1 MRKFYAILAGI
12 VFTLLFA
19 TCTQF
24 TADIDDYLSR
34 WSSEAYI
41 TDSTIKAVSQNDL
54 NSIPSVPSAEDVSVV
69 FKVRN
74 PKLFP
79 LDLPPEVDAAKNVI
93 VFEHLTRAPVAGT
106 DYTLTQSEDRQ
117 NLILTYK
124 ASFLNAHEWGEQD
137 LSSTLTLYAKDGRKF
152 KQTYTLKVKAN
163 TPPPNPGYTV
173 AKTTGSPAYYVL
185 CITVPD
191 TDMRKTAGE
200 GKLLHKDL
208 ARVEINGTPYTFSV
222 NEAQT
227 AFVKPDVPV
236 FIAHSDIE
244 KLSEPDA
251 DDVPADGSWV
261 LYYKTDVEV
270 KDGAVKKDYTVRL
283 ADAQGLVSGILNAS
297 TKSNKAEA
305 ETVRI
310 TKGTKISGSGS
321 EADPTII
328 GTDSTGAELSVASAT
343 GNTTVHCTVSE
354 IGGSTPVKYDGNPVT
369 VPLPLNGAGEKKY
382 KMEYYTDGEG
392 FAATPVQ
399 TVYYK
404 VAQGHSVT
412 FDANGGSY
420 PDGTTA
426 VSKVALHGT
435 AVSAPDPL
443 PVQQGFGVTGWYKDK
458 ACSAGQAWNFATD
471 TVTGDMTLY
480 AQWTAGGGIPYKV
493 EHYQQNV
500 NDDNYPA
507 APTDTDNATGTTGAN
522 AAVTLKNYSGFEAGT
537 YTATTI
543 AADGSTV
550 VKVLYKRKQ
559 ITVTFDPNGGTIDGN
574 TGKKSVT
581 GKYGAPLTAPTA
593 SWAGHGFSGWNPPL
607 SAGSTFPAEENT
619 EYTAQWDLN
628 SYTVTYTVVGGNGK
642 IQAGSDPLT
651 ANATV
656 SVVHGGS
663 VTFTAV
669 PDTGYEVD
677 SWSSN
682 VGNISSDKTKATLS
696 NIDGDKTVTVKFKK
710 KSYNVTFSVENSV
723 GGTIKA
729 RPEGGSENT
738 TGSVS
743 VEHGKKVTFT
753 AAPADNSYEVEKWT
767 VDGTA
772 VADHTSTSYELPSVT
787 GNKDVTV
794 KFKKKVYNV
803 TYSVEGGVGGT
814 LTAKVDSNTIQS
826 GYKVEHGKTV
836 TFTAAPARG
845 WHIDSWTVS
854 TDSFESGGG
863 TGTSATLKVT
873 AEATV
878 TVKFEPDAAFN
889 LASSETGAWK
899 ILREEAARTKGPGT
913 IVIDGTITA
922 TGGDNAGEITLG
934 RSLTI
939 EGKSGSSTDI
949 LDAAGLNRI
958 FKVSSGTLTLK
969 NLTLKNGKAEGS
981 DGPGDGG
988 AIYVHGASVKIT
1000 GCTLTDNTANKNG
1013 GAVYATKRGDNAAHV
1028 TISGGS
1034 INGNTVTINSGFGG
1048 GIYINDG
1055 CELTLKDNVTVKDNK
1070 AARGGGVRANKSTV
1084 TMNGCTFEGNKSTHG
1099 DASNGCGGVYVNG
1112 GTVTMQSCTLK
1123 SNDGKVR
1130 AGGLLVEGGAKVTMD
1145 GCTITGNTATTG
1157 GGIYITGGSSIVT
1170 LNNGVQIKD
1179 NTATT
1184 GGGVYVQDGTFK
1196 MSGSAIV
1203 TPSTG
1208 SDQYTPGKNDVYLK
1222 TGQAITV
1229 DGTLSNNPAARI
1241 TPEEYKENVLVLRG
1255 NITDGSPQ
1263 NRKKFT
1269 VPPEKVTEDSEN
1281 WNVFWYIADNG
1292 NLKAEVEDPDML
1304 KTVTDGSPNNT
1315 IIKLGNISDLK
1326 TVEIWGYRKIMLK
1339 ADRAVTLTCSS
1350 KGNNYKHLQV
1360 QEHASLILKGPI
1372 TLQGTDYG
1380 SDTQY
1385 ALYVENGGK
1394 AEIKD
1399 SVTITGFKNGNI
1411 GPVVSDGKLTMSGG
1425 EISGN
1430 KAKNGGGVYI
1440 HASWRSFKMTGGTIK
1455 GNLATEH
1462 GGGVYVDG
1470 SYNDGY
1476 PIRGQ
1481 FWLEGGTIEGNT
1493 ADKGGGVYSQGEFTM
1508 SGGTIT
1514 KNTATNNGRAIM
1526 LNYYFHWDG
1535 GEIKGNLGNGSVVG
1549 DSGGNFSNNTN
1560 PRKEPS

>member
-1 MRKFYAILAGI
+1 MRKVYIILTGI
-12 VFTLLFA
+12 FFTLLFT
-19 TCTQF
+19 TCRQF
-24 TADIDDYLSR
+24 TADMDDYLSY
-34 WSSEAYI
+34 WSAEAYI
-41 TDSTIKAVSQNDL
+41 ADSTIKAVVQNDL
-54 NSIPSVPSAEDVSVV
+54 NNIPSVPSAQDVPVTFNLKNS
-69 FKVRN
+69 KS
-74 PKLFP
+74 FP
-79 LDLPPEVDAAKNVI
+79 LDLPPEADVEKKVI
-93 VFEHLTRAPVAGT
+93 VFEHLAQVPKFGD
-106 DYTLTQSEDRQ
+106 DYTIVQSEDRQ
-117 NLILTYK
+117 SLILTYK
-124 ASFLNAHEWGEQD
+124 ATFLQRHEWGEQD
-137 LSSTLTLYAKDGRKF
+137 LSSTMTLYAKDGRKF
-152 KQTYTLKVKAN
+152 KQTYTFKVKAN
-163 TPPPNPGYTV
+163 TPPPKPGYAV
-173 AKTTGSPAYYVL
+173 AKTTGTTAYYVL

-191 TDMRKTAGE
+191 MDKTAG
-200 GKLLHKDL
+200 GGLLHKDL
-208 ARVEINGTPYTFSV
+208 ACIEVNGTPYTFSV

-227 AFVKPDVPV
+227 AFTKPEDPV
-236 FIAHSDIE
+236 FITHSDVE
-244 KLSEPDA
+244 KLSNQPNDA
-251 DDVPADGSWV
+251 IPTDSSWV

-270 KDGAVKKDYTVRL
+270 ELGAAKKDYTIKLIDKKGL
-283 ADAQGLVSGILNAS
+283 ASDIVNAS
-297 TKSNKAEA
+297 TKPNKPKAE
-305 ETVRI
+305 EI
-310 TKGTKISGSGS
+310 TITEGSKISGNGGS
-321 EADPTII
+321 ESDPTII
-328 GTDSTGAELSVASAT
+328 GTDSSRATLSVSSAT
-343 GNTTVHCTVSE
+343 ANTTVHCTLTE
-354 IGGSTPVKYDGNPVT
+354 IGSSTSAKYDGNPVT

-382 KMEYYTDGEG
+382 KLEYYTDGEG
-392 FAATPVQ
+392 FAATPVK

-404 VAQGHSVT
+404 VA
-412 FDANGGSY
+412 
-420 PDGTTA
+420 
-426 VSKVALHGT
+426 K
-435 AVSAPDPL
+435 
-443 PVQQGFGVTGWYKDK
+443 K
-458 ACSAGQAWNFATD
+458 
-471 TVTGDMTLY
+471 
-480 AQWTAGGGIPYKV
+480 
-493 EHYQQNV
+493 
-500 NDDNYPA
+500 
-507 APTDTDNATGTTGAN
+507 
-522 AAVTLKNYSGFEAGT
+522 
-537 YTATTI
+537 YT
-543 AADGSTV
+543 
-550 VKVLYKRKQ
+550 
-559 ITVTFDPNGGTIDGN
+559 
-574 TGKKSVT
+574 
-581 GKYGAPLTAPTA
+581 
-593 SWAGHGFSGWNPPL
+593 
-607 SAGSTFPAEENT
+607 
-619 EYTAQWDLN
+619 
-628 SYTVTYTVVGGNGK
+628 
-642 IQAGSDPLT
+642 
-651 ANATV
+651 
-656 SVVHGGS
+656 
-663 VTFTAV
+663 
-669 PDTGYEVD
+669 
-677 SWSSN
+677 
-682 VGNISSDKTKATLS
+682 
-696 NIDGDKTVTVKFKK
+696 
-710 KSYNVTFSVENSV
+710 VTFSVTGGN
-723 GGTIKA
+723 GTIQA

-753 AAPADNSYEVEKWT
+753 AAPA
-767 VDGTA
+767 
-772 VADHTSTSYELPSVT
+772 
-787 GNKDVTV
+787 
-794 KFKKKVYNV
+794 
-803 TYSVEGGVGGT
+803 
-814 LTAKVDSNTIQS
+814 
-826 GYKVEHGKTV
+826 
-836 TFTAAPARG
+836 RG
-845 WHIDSWTVS
+845 WHIDSWKVS
-854 TDSFESGGG
+854 TGSFESGGG

-878 TVKFEPDAAFN
+878 TVKFEPDTAFN

-1203 TPSTG
+1203 APSTG

-1222 TGQAITV
+1222 AGKTITV

-1241 TPEEYKENVLVLRG
+1241 TPEEYKENVPVLRG

-1292 NLKAEVEDPDML
+1292 NLKAEVENSSL
-1304 KTVTDGSPNNT
+1304 LQEVISGRPNNT
-1315 IIKLGNISDLK
+1315 PFIIKLGDIDDLT
-1326 TVEIWGYRKIMLK
+1326 TVEIPGNKKIMLK

-1350 KGNNYKHLQV
+1350 KGNDYKHLRV
-1360 QEHASLILKGPI
+1360 KEHASLILKGPI
-1372 TLQGTDYG
+1372 TLQGADYG
-1380 SDTQY
+1380 SNSQY
-1385 ALYVENGGK
+1385 ALYVENGGE

-1399 SVTITGFKNGNI
+1399 DVTITGFKNGNI
-1411 GPVVSDGKLTMSGG
+1411 GPVVSDGNLTMSGG

-1440 HASWRSFKMTGGTIK
+1440 HAAHRIFTMTGGTIK
-1455 GNLATEH
+1455 GNIATEH
-1462 GGGVYVDG
+1462 GGGVYV
-1470 SYNDGY
+1470 NADGY
-1476 PIRGQ
+1476 YNMYGNFTMI
-1481 FWLEGGTIEGNT
+1481 GGIIEGNT
-1493 ADKGGGVYSQGEFTM
+1493 ADKGGGVFTHGIFTM
-1508 SGGTIT
+1508 DKEDGGTGGTIT
-1514 KNTATNNGRAIM
+1514 KNTATNDGKAVM
-1526 LNYYFHWDG
+1526 LDHHFYWKA
-1535 GEIKGNLGNGSVVG
+1535 GEIKDNLGSGSVI
-1549 DSGGNFSNNTN
+1549 GGNTHYYLHNTSSNT
-1560 PRKEPS
+1560 ES

>member
-1 MRKFYAILAGI
+1 MRKAFIVLTGIL
-12 VFTLLFA
+12 FTLLFA
-19 TCTQF
+19 TCKQF

-34 WSSEAYI
+34 WSSEAFI
-41 TDSTIKAVSQNDL
+41 QSSTIDTKTYNDGSGIVSVASADNVTITLKVQNPK
-54 NSIPSVPSAEDVSVV
+54 SFWFVIPSASETR
-69 FKVRN
+69 K
-74 PKLFP
+74 
-79 LDLPPEVDAAKNVI
+79 I
-93 VFEHLTRAPVAGT
+93 VEFAHFAGTKPVAGT
-106 DYTLTQSEDRQ
+106 DYELIQRSADTLK
-117 NLILTYK
+117 LVYK
-124 ASFLNAHEWGEQD
+124 KSFLKKAEWGEKD
-137 LSSTLTLYAKDGRKF
+137 ISSTITLYADDGRPPF
-152 KQTYTLKVKAN
+152 KQTFTISLKAN
-163 TPPPNPGYTV
+163 TPPPKPGYAV
-173 AKTTGSPAYYVL
+173 AKTKGTSAYYVL

-191 TDMRKTAGE
+191 MDKTAG
-200 GKLLHKDL
+200 GGLLHKDL
-208 ARVEINGTPYTFSV
+208 ACIEVNGTPYTFSV
-222 NEAQT
+222 DEGQHKFT
-227 AFVKPDVPV
+227 KPEGPV
-236 FIAHSDIE
+236 FITHSDVE
-244 KLSEPDA
+244 KLSNQPNDA
-251 DDVPADGSWV
+251 IPTDSSWV
-261 LYYKTDVEV
+261 LYYKTDVKVES
-270 KDGAVKKDYTVRL
+270 GAAKKDYTIKLIDEKGL
-283 ADAQGLVSGILNAS
+283 ASDIVNAS
-297 TKSNKAEA
+297 TKPNKPEA
-305 ETVRI
+305 EEI
-310 TKGTKISGSGS
+310 TITEGTKSSGNGGS
-321 EADPTII
+321 ESDPTII
-328 GTDSTGAELSVASAT
+328 GTDSSGATLSVSSAT
-343 GNTTVHCTVSE
+343 ANTTVHCTLTE
-354 IGGSTPVKYDGNPVT
+354 IGSSTPAKYDGNPVT

-382 KMEYYTDGEG
+382 KLEYYTNGEG
-392 FAATPVQ
+392 FAATPVK
-399 TVYYK
+399 TIYYK
-404 VAQGHSVT
+404 VV
-412 FDANGGSY
+412 
-420 PDGTTA
+420 
-426 VSKVALHGT
+426 K
-435 AVSAPDPL
+435 
-443 PVQQGFGVTGWYKDK
+443 
-458 ACSAGQAWNFATD
+458 
-471 TVTGDMTLY
+471 
-480 AQWTAGGGIPYKV
+480 
-493 EHYQQNV
+493 
-500 NDDNYPA
+500 
-507 APTDTDNATGTTGAN
+507 
-522 AAVTLKNYSGFEAGT
+522 T
-537 YTATTI
+537 Y
-543 AADGSTV
+543 
-550 VKVLYKRKQ
+550 
-559 ITVTFDPNGGTIDGN
+559 TVTFR
-574 TGKKSVT
+574 VT
-581 GKYGAPLTAPTA
+581 G
-593 SWAGHGFSGWNPPL
+593 
-607 SAGSTFPAEENT
+607 
-619 EYTAQWDLN
+619 
-628 SYTVTYTVVGGNGK
+628 GN
-642 IQAGSDPLT
+642 
-651 ANATV
+651 
-656 SVVHGGS
+656 
-663 VTFTAV
+663 
-669 PDTGYEVD
+669 
-677 SWSSN
+677 
-682 VGNISSDKTKATLS
+682 
-696 NIDGDKTVTVKFKK
+696 
-710 KSYNVTFSVENSV
+710 
-723 GGTIKA
+723 GTIKA

-753 AAPADNSYEVEKWT
+753 AAPA
-767 VDGTA
+767 
-772 VADHTSTSYELPSVT
+772 
-787 GNKDVTV
+787 
-794 KFKKKVYNV
+794 
-803 TYSVEGGVGGT
+803 
-814 LTAKVDSNTIQS
+814 
-826 GYKVEHGKTV
+826 
-836 TFTAAPARG
+836 RG
-845 WHIDSWTVS
+845 WHIDSWKVS
-854 TDSFESGGG
+854 TGSFESGGG

-878 TVKFEPDAAFN
+878 TVKFEPDTAFN

-1203 TPSTG
+1203 APSTG

-1222 TGQAITV
+1222 AGKTITV

-1241 TPEEYKENVLVLRG
+1241 TPEEYKENVPVLRG

-1304 KTVTDGSPNNT
+1304 KTVIDGSPNNT

-1350 KGNNYKHLQV
+1350 KGNDYKHLRV
-1360 QEHASLILKGPI
+1360 KEHASLILKGPI
-1372 TLQGTDYG
+1372 TLQGADYG
-1380 SDTQY
+1380 GNSQY

-1399 SVTITGFKNGNI
+1399 GVTITGFKNGNI
-1411 GPVVSDGKLTMSGG
+1411 GPVVSDGNLTMSGG

-1440 HASWRSFKMTGGTIK
+1440 HATWRYFTMTGGTIK
-1455 GNLATEH
+1455 
-1462 GGGVYVDG
+1462 
-1470 SYNDGY
+1470 
-1476 PIRGQ
+1476 
-1481 FWLEGGTIEGNT
+1481 GNT
-1493 ADKGGGVYSQGEFTM
+1493 ADKGGGVYVNGSLNGGYPIRGQFLM
-1508 SGGTIT
+1508 KGGTIT
-1514 KNTATNNGRAIM
+1514 GNTAETNGKAV
-1526 LNYYFHWDG
+1526 LVYYADFKWESG
-1535 GEIKGNLGNGSVVG
+1535 QITENTGNGAAVATELS
-1549 DSGGNFSNNTN
+1549 GNFNNSTN
-1560 PRKEPS
+1560 PHQEPS

>member
-1 MRKFYAILAGI
+1 MRKFSIALIAILLTFLCAACKPF
-12 VFTLLFA
+12 VLNV
-19 TCTQF
+19 
-24 TADIDDYLSR
+24 DDYLSY
-34 WSSEAYI
+34 WAGETYI
-41 TDSTIKAVSQNDL
+41 TDSTIKSVLRNDI
-54 NSIPSVPSAEDVSVV
+54 SGIPTVPSAVDVSAIL
-69 FKVRN
+69 KLQN
-74 PKLFP
+74 PKLFE
-79 LDLPPEVDAAKNVI
+79 LDLPPAVDPAKKVI
-93 VFEHLTRAPVAGT
+93 VFEHVAHAPRSGI

-117 NLILTYK
+117 SLTLTYK
-124 ASFLNAHEWGEQD
+124 ASFLQAHEWGEQD

-152 KQTYTLKVKAN
+152 KQTYTVKLKAN
-163 TPPPNPGYTV
+163 TPPPNPTFTV
-173 AKTTGSPAYYVL
+173 VKTTGSPAYYVL

-191 TDMRKTAGE
+191 MDKTVPAG
-200 GKLLHKDL
+200 LLHKDL
-208 ARVEINGTPYTFSV
+208 ARIEVNGTPYTFSV
-222 NEAQT
+222 NKAQT
-227 AFVKPDVPV
+227 AFTKPEADV
-236 FIAHSDIE
+236 FITHSDVE

-251 DDVPADGSWV
+251 DAVPADSSWV

-270 KDGAVKKDYTVRL
+270 KDGTVKKDYTVRL
-283 ADAQGLVSGILNAS
+283 ADAQGLVSGIVNVS
-297 TKSNKAEA
+297 TKPNKAEA

-321 EADPTII
+321 ETDPAII
-328 GTDSTGAELSVASAT
+328 GTDSAGAELSVSSAT
-343 GNTTVHCTVSE
+343 GNTTVHCTVNE
-354 IGGSTPVKYDGNPVT
+354 IGGSTPVQYNGNPVT
-369 VPLPLNGAGEKKY
+369 VPLALNGAGEKKY
-382 KMEYYTDGEG
+382 KLEYYTDGEG
-392 FAATPVQ
+392 FAATPVK

-404 VAQGHSVT
+404 VVEGHTVT

-426 VSKVALHGT
+426 VSKHVLHGST
-435 AVSAPDPL
+435 VTAPDSL
-443 PVQQGFGVTGWYKDK
+443 PAQQGFGVTGWYKDK
-458 ACSAGQAWNFATD
+458 ACSAGKAWNFATD
-471 TVTGDMTLY
+471 TVTSNITLY
-480 AQWTAGGGIPYKV
+480 AQWTAGGGIPYTV

-507 APTDTDNATGTTGAN
+507 ASTDTDKPTGTTGAN
-522 AAVTLKNYSGFEAGT
+522 AAVTLKNYPGFKTGT
-537 YTATTI
+537 YTAATI

-550 VKVLYKRKQ
+550 VKVYYQRKQ
-559 ITVTFDPNGGTIDGN
+559 ITVTFDPNSGTIDGN

-593 SWAGHGFSGWNPPL
+593 SWTGHRFSGWNPPL
-607 SAGSTFPAEENT
+607 SAGSTFPTENA

-628 SYTVTYTVVGGNGK
+628 SYTVTYNVVGGNGN
-642 IQAGSDPLT
+642 IQAGSDTPT
-651 ANATV
+651 TNGTIPV
-656 SVVHGGS
+656 THGGN

-669 PDTGYEVD
+669 PDTGYEVEKWIVGGNTV
-677 SWSSN
+677 SGNTSTSYELSN
-682 VGNISSDKTKATLS
+682 VTGNGI
-696 NIDGDKTVTVKFKK
+696 TVTVKFKK
-710 KSYNVTFSVENSV
+710 KVYNVTFSVDGGN
-723 GGTIKA
+723 GGTLKA
-729 RPEGGSENT
+729 KPEGGSESTTST
-738 TGSVS
+738 TGTVSVKHEKKVTFTAVPDTGYEVEKWMVGGNTVSGNTSTSYELSNVTGNGITVTVKFKKKVYNVTFSVDGGNGTISATPQDGSASSTSPVS

-753 AAPADNSYEVEKWT
+753 AEPTNTDWK
-767 VDGTA
+767 
-772 VADHTSTSYELPSVT
+772 VAEWSSNV
-787 GNKDVTV
+787 GNISFD
-794 KFKKKVYNV
+794 KKQATLSNV
-803 TYSVEGGVGGT
+803 TADT
-814 LTAKVDSNTIQS
+814 
-826 GYKVEHGKTV
+826 
-836 TFTAAPARG
+836 
-845 WHIDSWTVS
+845 
-854 TDSFESGGG
+854 
-863 TGTSATLKVT
+863 
-873 AEATV
+873 TV
-878 TVKFEPDAAFN
+878 TVKFYQSEINDTAPMAWRALLNAVKDAPA
-889 LASSETGAWK
+889 GATLT
-899 ILREEAARTKGPGT
+899 IRGT
-913 IVIDGTITA
+913 IQA
-922 TGGDNAGEITLG
+922 TNHGSGDNANYGKITIDKD
-934 RSLTI
+934 LTI
-939 EGKSGSSTDI
+939 KGEGGAGI
-949 LDAAGLNRI
+949 LDANQLSPI
-958 FKVSSGTLTLK
+958 FIVQHNKTFTLDHM
-969 NLTLKNGKAEGS
+969 TLKNGKKEGAPQYTGS
-981 DGPGDGG
+981 
-988 AIYVHGASVKIT
+988 T
-1000 GCTLTDNTANKNG
+1000 GC
-1013 GAVYATKRGDNAAHV
+1013 
-1028 TISGGS
+1028 
-1034 INGNTVTINSGFGG
+1034 
-1048 GIYINDG
+1048 
-1055 CELTLKDNVTVKDNK
+1055 
-1070 AARGGGVRANKSTV
+1070 
-1084 TMNGCTFEGNKSTHG
+1084 
-1099 DASNGCGGVYVNG
+1099 GVYTC
-1112 GTVTMQSCTLK
+1112 GTFNMQDS
-1123 SNDGKVR
+1123 
-1130 AGGLLVEGGAKVTMD
+1130 
-1145 GCTITGNTATTG
+1145 TITNCEAMG
-1157 GGIYITGGSSIVT
+1157 
-1170 LNNGVQIKD
+1170 D
-1179 NTATT
+1179 
-1184 GGGVYVQDGTFK
+1184 GGGVYVTSGGTCIMKNSTITGCTATENGGGVCVSGGIFKMQGSSTITGCTASKGGGVYVSSGTFEMHGSSAIAECSAKNSGGGVHVKDGTFK
-1196 MSGSAIV
+1196 MSGSAVV
-1203 TPSTG
+1203 TPKADTA
-1208 SDQYTPGKNDVYLK
+1208 GKHENDVYLESRK
-1222 TGQAITV
+1222 IITV

-1241 TPEEYKENVLVLRG
+1241 TPESYTENTPVLRG

-1399 SVTITGFKNGNI
+1399 GVTITGFKNGNI

>member
-1 MRKFYAILAGI
+1 MRKAFIVLTGIL
-12 VFTLLFA
+12 FTLLFA
-19 TCTQF
+19 TCKQF

-34 WSSEAYI
+34 WSSEAFI
-41 TDSTIKAVSQNDL
+41 QSSTIDNKTYNDGS
-54 NSIPSVPSAEDVSVV
+54 SIPSVASANDVIITLKVQNPKSFWFVIPSASETR
-69 FKVRN
+69 K
-74 PKLFP
+74 
-79 LDLPPEVDAAKNVI
+79 I
-93 VFEHLTRAPVAGT
+93 VEFAHFAGTKPVAGT
-106 DYTLTQSEDRQ
+106 DYELIQRSADTLK
-117 NLILTYK
+117 LVYK
-124 ASFLNAHEWGEQD
+124 KSFLEKAEWGEKD
-137 LSSTLTLYAKDGRKF
+137 ISSTITLYADDGRPPF
-152 KQTYTLKVKAN
+152 KQTFTIPLKAN
-163 TPPPNPGYTV
+163 TPPPKPGYAV
-173 AKTTGSPAYYVL
+173 AKTTGTTAYYVL

-191 TDMRKTAGE
+191 MDKTAG
-200 GKLLHKDL
+200 GGLLHKDL
-208 ARVEINGTPYTFSV
+208 ACIEVNGTPYTFSV
-222 NEAQT
+222 DEGQHKFT
-227 AFVKPDVPV
+227 KPESPF
-236 FIAHSDIE
+236 FITHSDVE
-244 KLSEPDA
+244 KLSNQPNDA
-251 DDVPADGSWV
+251 IPTDSSWV
-261 LYYKTDVEV
+261 LYYETDVKVEL
-270 KDGAVKKDYTVRL
+270 GAAKKDYTIKLIDKKGL
-283 ADAQGLVSGILNAS
+283 ASDIVNAS
-297 TKSNKAEA
+297 TKPNKPEA
-305 ETVRI
+305 EEI
-310 TKGTKISGSGS
+310 TITEGTKSSGNGGS
-321 EADPTII
+321 ESDPTII
-328 GTDSTGAELSVASAT
+328 GTDSSGATLSVSSAT
-343 GNTTVHCTVSE
+343 ANTTVHCTLTE
-354 IGGSTPVKYDGNPVT
+354 IGSSTPAKYDGNPVT

-382 KMEYYTDGEG
+382 KLEYYTDGEG
-392 FAATPVQ
+392 FAATPVK
-399 TVYYK
+399 TIYYK
-404 VAQGHSVT
+404 VV
-412 FDANGGSY
+412 
-420 PDGTTA
+420 
-426 VSKVALHGT
+426 K
-435 AVSAPDPL
+435 
-443 PVQQGFGVTGWYKDK
+443 
-458 ACSAGQAWNFATD
+458 
-471 TVTGDMTLY
+471 
-480 AQWTAGGGIPYKV
+480 
-493 EHYQQNV
+493 
-500 NDDNYPA
+500 
-507 APTDTDNATGTTGAN
+507 
-522 AAVTLKNYSGFEAGT
+522 T
-537 YTATTI
+537 Y
-543 AADGSTV
+543 
-550 VKVLYKRKQ
+550 
-559 ITVTFDPNGGTIDGN
+559 TVTFR
-574 TGKKSVT
+574 VT
-581 GKYGAPLTAPTA
+581 G
-593 SWAGHGFSGWNPPL
+593 
-607 SAGSTFPAEENT
+607 
-619 EYTAQWDLN
+619 
-628 SYTVTYTVVGGNGK
+628 GN
-642 IQAGSDPLT
+642 
-651 ANATV
+651 
-656 SVVHGGS
+656 
-663 VTFTAV
+663 
-669 PDTGYEVD
+669 
-677 SWSSN
+677 
-682 VGNISSDKTKATLS
+682 
-696 NIDGDKTVTVKFKK
+696 
-710 KSYNVTFSVENSV
+710 
-723 GGTIKA
+723 GTIKA

-753 AAPADNSYEVEKWT
+753 AAPA
-767 VDGTA
+767 
-772 VADHTSTSYELPSVT
+772 
-787 GNKDVTV
+787 
-794 KFKKKVYNV
+794 
-803 TYSVEGGVGGT
+803 
-814 LTAKVDSNTIQS
+814 
-826 GYKVEHGKTV
+826 
-836 TFTAAPARG
+836 RG

-854 TDSFESGGG
+854 TGNFESGGG

-1241 TPEEYKENVLVLRG
+1241 TPEEYKENVPVLRG

-1372 TLQGTDYG
+1372 TLQGADYG
-1380 SDTQY
+1380 GNTQY

-1399 SVTITGFKNGNI
+1399 GVTITGFKNGNI

-1470 SYNDGY
+1470 SYNNGY

-1493 ADKGGGVYSQGEFTM
+1493 ADKGGGVYSQGKFTM
-1508 SGGTIT
+1508 KGGTIT
-1514 KNTATNNGRAIM
+1514 KNTATDNGKAIM
-1526 LNYYFHWDG
+1526 LNYYFHWEG
-1535 GEIKGNLGNGSVVG
+1535 GEIKDNRGKGSVVG
-1549 DSGGNFSNNTN
+1549 DSGGNFSNDTN

>member
-1 MRKFYAILAGI
+1 MRKAFIVLTGIL
-12 VFTLLFA
+12 FTLLFA
-19 TCTQF
+19 TCKQF

-34 WSSEAYI
+34 WSSEAFI
-41 TDSTIKAVSQNDL
+41 QSSTIDKKTYNDGS
-54 NSIPSVPSAEDVSVV
+54 SIPSVASADDVTVTL
-69 FKVRN
+69 KIQN
-74 PKLFP
+74 PKSFRFVMP
-79 LDLPPEVDAAKNVI
+79 SSSETRKIVEFAHFAGAKP
-93 VFEHLTRAPVAGT
+93 AAGT
-106 DYTLTQSEDRQ
+106 DYELIQPSADTLK
-117 NLILTYK
+117 LVYK
-124 ASFLNAHEWGEQD
+124 DSFLKKAEWGEED
-137 LSSTLTLYAKDGRKF
+137 ISSTITLYANDGRPPF
-152 KQTYTLKVKAN
+152 KQTFTIPLKAN
-163 TPPPNPGYTV
+163 TPPPKPGYAV
-173 AKTTGSPAYYVL
+173 AKTTGTTAYYVL

-191 TDMRKTAGE
+191 MDKTAG
-200 GKLLHKDL
+200 GGLLHKDL
-208 ARVEINGTPYTFSV
+208 ACIEVNGTPYTFSV

-227 AFVKPDVPV
+227 AFTKPEDPV
-236 FIAHSDIE
+236 FITHSDVE
-244 KLSEPDA
+244 KLSNQPNDA
-251 DDVPADGSWV
+251 IPTDSSWV
-261 LYYKTDVEV
+261 LYYKTDVKVEL
-270 KDGAVKKDYTVRL
+270 GAAKKDYTIKLIDKKGL
-283 ADAQGLVSGILNAS
+283 ASDIVNAS
-297 TKSNKAEA
+297 TKPNKPKAE
-305 ETVRI
+305 EI
-310 TKGTKISGSGS
+310 TITEGSKISGNGGS
-321 EADPTII
+321 ESDPTII
-328 GTDSTGAELSVASAT
+328 GTDSSRATLSVSSAT
-343 GNTTVHCTVSE
+343 ANTTVHCTLTE
-354 IGGSTPVKYDGNPVT
+354 IGSSTSAKYDGNPVT

-382 KMEYYTDGEG
+382 KLEYYTDGEG
-392 FAATPVQ
+392 FAATPVK

-404 VAQGHSVT
+404 VA
-412 FDANGGSY
+412 
-420 PDGTTA
+420 
-426 VSKVALHGT
+426 K
-435 AVSAPDPL
+435 
-443 PVQQGFGVTGWYKDK
+443 K
-458 ACSAGQAWNFATD
+458 
-471 TVTGDMTLY
+471 
-480 AQWTAGGGIPYKV
+480 
-493 EHYQQNV
+493 
-500 NDDNYPA
+500 
-507 APTDTDNATGTTGAN
+507 
-522 AAVTLKNYSGFEAGT
+522 
-537 YTATTI
+537 YT
-543 AADGSTV
+543 
-550 VKVLYKRKQ
+550 
-559 ITVTFDPNGGTIDGN
+559 
-574 TGKKSVT
+574 
-581 GKYGAPLTAPTA
+581 
-593 SWAGHGFSGWNPPL
+593 
-607 SAGSTFPAEENT
+607 
-619 EYTAQWDLN
+619 
-628 SYTVTYTVVGGNGK
+628 
-642 IQAGSDPLT
+642 
-651 ANATV
+651 
-656 SVVHGGS
+656 
-663 VTFTAV
+663 
-669 PDTGYEVD
+669 
-677 SWSSN
+677 
-682 VGNISSDKTKATLS
+682 
-696 NIDGDKTVTVKFKK
+696 
-710 KSYNVTFSVENSV
+710 VTFSVTGGN
-723 GGTIKA
+723 GTIKA

-753 AAPADNSYEVEKWT
+753 AAPA
-767 VDGTA
+767 
-772 VADHTSTSYELPSVT
+772 
-787 GNKDVTV
+787 
-794 KFKKKVYNV
+794 
-803 TYSVEGGVGGT
+803 
-814 LTAKVDSNTIQS
+814 
-826 GYKVEHGKTV
+826 
-836 TFTAAPARG
+836 RG
-845 WHIDSWTVS
+845 WHIDSWKVS

-878 TVKFEPDAAFN
+878 TVKFEPDTAFN

-1241 TPEEYKENVLVLRG
+1241 TPEEYKENVPVLRG
-1255 NITDGSPQ
+1255 GSGVTLK
-1263 NRKKFT
+1263 NETGKFI
-1269 VPPEKVTEDSEN
+1269 VPPQKVTVESED

-1292 NLKAEVEDPDML
+1292 NLKAEVENSSL
-1304 KTVTDGSPNNT
+1304 LQEVISGRPNNT
-1315 IIKLGNISDLK
+1315 PFIIKLGNIDDLQ
-1326 TVEIWGYRKIMLK
+1326 TVEIPGNKKIMLK
-1339 ADRAVTLTCSS
+1339 ADRDVTLTCP
-1350 KGNNYKHLQV
+1350 NNGHNHYKHLQV
-1360 QEHASLILKGPI
+1360 QRDATLILEGKI
-1372 TLQGTDYG
+1372 KLQGADYG
-1380 SDTQY
+1380 DKDHY
-1385 ALYVENGGK
+1385 ALYVEDGGK

-1399 SVTITGFKNGNI
+1399 GVTITGFEN
-1411 GPVVSDGKLTMSGG
+1411 
-1425 EISGN
+1425 
-1430 KAKNGGGVYI
+1430 
-1440 HASWRSFKMTGGTIK
+1440 TGRGTVFVD
-1455 GNLATEH
+1455 GNL
-1462 GGGVYVDG
+1462 
-1470 SYNDGY
+1470 
-1476 PIRGQ
+1476 
-1481 FWLEGGTIEGNT
+1481 
-1493 ADKGGGVYSQGEFTM
+1493 TM

-1514 KNTATNNGRAIM
+1514 GNKARNKGDGTAYDDGKGGGVYIAPDRSFTMTGGTIADNEAGNGGGVYVSADGPQGIYGNFIMEGGTIKNNKATVSSVYSYIEYTGHGGGVCTQGNFEMKGGTITGNQSAKNCKAVQLEHDFYWKGGDIKDNGGANQTVSGIRAVADRNGG
-1526 LNYYFHWDG
+1526 LYYFH
-1535 GEIKGNLGNGSVVG
+1535 
-1549 DSGGNFSNNTN
+1549 NNTH